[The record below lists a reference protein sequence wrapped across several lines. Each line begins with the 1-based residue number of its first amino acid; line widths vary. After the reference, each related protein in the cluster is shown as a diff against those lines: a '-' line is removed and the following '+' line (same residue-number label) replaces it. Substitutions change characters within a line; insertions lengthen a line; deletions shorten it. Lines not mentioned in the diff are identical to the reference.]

1 MRESSITKVTRLNI
15 DVEGAGEEQ
24 LRKLFE
30 FIALRM
36 VGHQFLRY
44 EFAKVGE
51 CDCFVLYF
59 WCPVADGVQELPY
72 VMKCDQAL
80 ALVSGWLKNAFAPL
94 DDTPIWRVFS
104 NLSLLEGWD
113 RKGRFGIAV
122 ESLFNPEDYH

>member
-59 WCPVADGVQELPY
+59 IYGNTVKQTFLF
-72 VMKCDQAL
+72 KISQQ
-80 ALVSGWLKNAFAPL
+80 
-94 DDTPIWRVFS
+94 I
-104 NLSLLEGWD
+104 LST
-113 RKGRFGIAV
+113 
-122 ESLFNPEDYH
+122 LFVK